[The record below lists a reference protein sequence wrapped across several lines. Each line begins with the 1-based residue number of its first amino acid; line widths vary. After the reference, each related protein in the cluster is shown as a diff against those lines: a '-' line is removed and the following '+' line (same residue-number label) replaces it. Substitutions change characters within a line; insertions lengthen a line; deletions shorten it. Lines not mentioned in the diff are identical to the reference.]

1 MSFIAGYLLGLGQ
14 GGTSKNII
22 SITITENGHYEAPDG
37 IDGYNPIDVNVP
49 DRYDEGY
56 KDGYND
62 AKDLNQKIIEQLNG
76 DLPPVTDDNGNTIE
90 NAIVSDNPDYTND
103 ILKNIVFSNGGGSV
117 TVQNLSGDAK
127 ATFIVSRVIDE
138 NGVDVGVRLDVLITN
153 TLTGAT
159 FLQNGG
165 STTSQIYGKNWNIR
179 LDSVLFSDDMHRVS
193 FQSWF
198 YDKTTG
204 EDFRYFEIGGNSRS
218 VDAEKFGTSDSQ
230 TAITQTQG

>member
-1 MSFIAGYLLGLGQ
+1 MTFAEAAMIMMS
-14 GGTSKNII
+14 GGSPPVINP
-22 SITITENGHYEAPDG
+22 ITITENGHYEAPEG
-37 IDGYNPIDVNVP
+37 IAGYNPIDVKVP

-56 KDGYND
+56 KDGYHD

-76 DLPPVTDDNGNTIE
+76 DGETVTDGDGNTIE

-117 TVQNLSGDAK
+117 TVQGLSGDAK

-138 NGVDVGVRLDVLITN
+138 NGVDAGVRLDVLITN

-159 FLQNGG
+159 FLQNGA
-165 STTSQIYGKNWNIR
+165 SAANLIYGKNWNIR

-204 EDFRYFEIGGNSRS
+204 EDFRYFEIGGISSS

-230 TAITQTQG
+230 TAITQSQG

>member
-1 MSFIAGYLLGLGQ
+1 MTAEEAAMIMMSGSSSPVI
-14 GGTSKNII
+14 NP
-22 SITITENGHYEAPDG
+22 ITITENGHYEAPEG
-37 IDGYNPIDVNVP
+37 IDGYNPIIVNVP
-49 DRYDEGY
+49 DRYDE
-56 KDGYND
+56 GYND

-76 DLPPVTDDNGNTIE
+76 DLPPVTDENGNTIE

-127 ATFIVSRVIDE
+127 ATFIVSRVIDDY
-138 NGVDVGVRLDVLITN
+138 GDDVGVRVDVLITN

-165 STTSQIYGKNWNIR
+165 SVTSEVYGKNWNIR

-193 FQSWF
+193 FQSWS

-204 EDFRYFEIGGNSRS
+204 EDFRYFDVGGITSV
-218 VDAEKFGTSDSQ
+218 VDAEKFGTSGDQ